1 MNKIWEAWS
10 LEVSNERTTD
20 DIAIQ
25 LYQEHFCIATILE
38 AFIASEKLEFKYL
51 NQYVFSL
58 VPSHFLWE
66 MSVARFNL
74 ILSKMIRLGYLIAD
88 FDDENQ
94 HFCIT
99 ELGVKVWQEQ
109 TFQSLASAS
118 LFNYQSQL
126 LTKEAHELNKTS
138 VNLNKSVLR
147 VSILS
152 LIVAVASI
160 IIAIYFTKKN

>member
-1 MNKIWEAWS
+1 MNKIWEAWN
-10 LEVSNERTTD
+10 LKVSNERTAD

-25 LYQEHFCIATILE
+25 LYQEHICIATILE
-38 AFIASEKLEFKYL
+38 AFIASEKLEFKNL

-58 VPSHFLWE
+58 VPSQFLWE

-88 FDDENQ
+88 FDDKKQ
-94 HFCIT
+94 YFCIT

-126 LTKEAHELNKTS
+126 LTKEAHKLNKTS
-138 VNLNKSVLR
+138 VNLNKSVLV
-147 VSILS
+147 VSMLS
-152 LIVAVASI
+152 LIVAIVSI
-160 IIAIYFTKKN
+160 IIAVYTIKRN